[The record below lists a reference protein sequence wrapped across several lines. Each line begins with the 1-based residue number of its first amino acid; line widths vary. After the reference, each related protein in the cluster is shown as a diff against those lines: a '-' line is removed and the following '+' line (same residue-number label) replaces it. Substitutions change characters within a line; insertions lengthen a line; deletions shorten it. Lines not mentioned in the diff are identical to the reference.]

1 MMYHKAFSVVNEGLS
16 IKYGEEEGHCFAI
29 LVSAGKETS
38 LLNPK
43 DDNLNYIKIEN
54 KDNIK
59 NMNIHNENLIKGAKI
74 NNKSP
79 YAKCLRD
86 KLITETYIQGFNIDI
101 SYILILVV
109 GNINLNEQNL
119 FII

>member
-43 DDNLNYIKIEN
+43 DDNLNYYIEL
-54 KDNIK
+54 
-59 NMNIHNENLIKGAKI
+59 IHSNFLEFFFL
-74 NNKSP
+74 
-79 YAKCLRD
+79 
-86 KLITETYIQGFNIDI
+86 E
-101 SYILILVV
+101 
-109 GNINLNEQNL
+109 
-119 FII
+119 

>member
-43 DDNLNYIKIEN
+43 DDNLNY
-54 KDNIK
+54 
-59 NMNIHNENLIKGAKI
+59 
-74 NNKSP
+74 S
-79 YAKCLRD
+79 
-86 KLITETYIQGFNIDI
+86 
-101 SYILILVV
+101 
-109 GNINLNEQNL
+109 
-119 FII
+119 